1 MKIRV
6 YSAVENGIFKI
17 TINTE
22 DWSEGDRQLMAD
34 YGEPQIDLG
43 GVIDGPAPSYVVFT
57 LPSDY
62 VNIMSDSPFQQGFDS
77 RDTSSTT
84 AQEYAVAWKLT
95 MVARI
100 EAAVTALR
108 TISDTF
114 TNEEVTV
121 V

>member
-6 YSAVENGIFKI
+6 YSAVENGVFKVTI
-17 TINTE
+17 TTE

-43 GVIDGPAPSYVVFT
+43 GTIDGQAPDYVVFQ
-57 LPSDY
+57 LPDDY
-62 VNIMSDSPFQQGFDS
+62 VNVMSDSPFQQGFDS
-77 RDTSSTT
+77 RDTSAAT
-84 AQEYAVAWKLT
+84 AQDRAIAWKTT
-95 MVARI
+95 MVGRI
-100 EAAVTALR
+100 EQAVTVMRETA
-108 TISDTF
+108 DTF